1 MILGLVATESIRE
14 IVHGMNFRNTH
25 DIRNLDFK
33 NTAELLELIESQQCF
48 THILVD
54 MDAVPGNSDDLIQLI
69 YRLRQSTTVEYLIL
83 LEGFPSDSRVC
94 LELRDLGIEEK
105 NLIFSPTLVLKH
117 RLTEIFYQPTST
129 IVPFIPPQP
138 FEVDEPEILPEQ
150 QEEISSEPQPQKQ
163 TDDVVD
169 GEQQEQ
175 PEQEQ
180 VDESEEKTITPP
192 SQITTVQA
200 YAALQERMLAIQK
213 ENLKTAATIAI
224 AGAGSRIGTTTQ
236 ALQILM
242 YLRMQHKAVAL
253 VEMHS
258 HSCLES
264 YASVYSDAVLEKD
277 CCIINGNQLYF
288 SDDSLSAIQK
298 EYEYL
303 VLDFGDFQSCK
314 LDAFMQSDIRVISC
328 GIKPWETE
336 KINNT
341 FRDNDGTF
349 RYLFSF
355 VPVSDEK
362 DVSAQMEE
370 YSKYTF
376 FAPYSP
382 DMFQYNGKDDLYA
395 ALVEFRE

>member
-1 MILGLVATESIRE
+1 
-14 IVHGMNFRNTH
+14 MNFRNTH

-33 NTAELLELIESQQCF
+33 NTAALLELIESQQCF

-54 MDAVPGNSDDLIQLI
+54 IDAVPGNSDDLIQLI
-69 YRLRQSTTVEYLIL
+69 YRLRQSTTIEYLIL
-83 LEGFPSDSRVC
+83 LEGYPSDSRVC
-94 LELRDLGIEEK
+94 AELRDLGIKEQ
-105 NLIFSPTLVLKH
+105 NLLFSSALPLKQ
-117 RLTEIFYQPTST
+117 RLTEIFYQPSST
-129 IVPFIPPQP
+129 IVPFIPAEP
-138 FEVDEPEILPEQ
+138 FEADKPEILQKPQEEFLLEPQMQEQAEEPTEEQ
-150 QEEISSEPQPQKQ
+150 QESLPK
-163 TDDVVD
+163 
-169 GEQQEQ
+169 QEQ
-175 PEQEQ
+175 SE
-180 VDESEEKTITPP
+180 ESEENTITPP
-192 SQITTVQA
+192 SQITTAQA

-213 ENLKTAATIAI
+213 ENLKTATTIAI

-242 YLRMQHKAVAL
+242 YLRMQNKAAAL

-264 YASVYSDAVLEKD
+264 YANVYSDAVLEKD
-277 CCIINGNQLYF
+277 CCIINGNRLYF
-288 SDDSLSAIQK
+288 SDDSLPTIQK

-303 VLDFGDFQSCK
+303 VLDCGDFQSCK
-314 LDAFMQSDIRVISC
+314 LDVFMQSDIRIISC

-355 VPVSDEK
+355 VPPADEK

-370 YSKYTF
+370 YSNYTF

-395 ALVEFRE
+395 ALIENL